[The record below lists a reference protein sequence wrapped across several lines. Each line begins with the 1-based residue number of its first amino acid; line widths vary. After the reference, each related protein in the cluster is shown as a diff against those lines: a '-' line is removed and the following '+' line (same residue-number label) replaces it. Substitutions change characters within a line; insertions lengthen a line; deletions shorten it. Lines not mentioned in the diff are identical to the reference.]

1 MDGHEFHG
9 RREHFCCYYWQ
20 TFWTAVAVKCHIKDC
35 FKFDGKQRIKILAK
49 GEYVRFKTYERNIIY
64 DLFIFCVLTFEDNRK
79 QNSNESYINKYQ
91 NHVSFKDMVIN

>member
-49 GEYVRFKTYERNIIY
+49 GE
-64 DLFIFCVLTFEDNRK
+64 
-79 QNSNESYINKYQ
+79 
-91 NHVSFKDMVIN
+91 

>member
-9 RREHFCCYYWQ
+9 RREHFCCYYLQ

-49 GEYVRFKTYERNIIY
+49 GE
-64 DLFIFCVLTFEDNRK
+64 
-79 QNSNESYINKYQ
+79 
-91 NHVSFKDMVIN
+91 